1 MMDARKQQGLFR
13 RLWLATAVVLILLL
27 LAGSASHHSVSQLC
41 FLLVPVFLFA
51 AVVVQERCF
60 VEEADALAC
69 GISLAPSLFQR
80 PPPSLI

>member
-1 MMDARKQQGLFR
+1 MDARRQQGLFR
-13 RLWLATAVVLILLL
+13 GLWLATVVVLILLL

-51 AVVVQERCF
+51 TVVIQERCF
-60 VEEADALAC
+60 VDKADAIAC
-69 GISLAPSLFQR
+69 ETSLVPSLFQR